1 MHTAI
6 SLLGDKADDRNA
18 MVAAVEDAVPTKDRG
33 VIWPKV
39 KTYQVHVSGD

>member
-18 MVAAVEDAVPTKDRG
+18 MIAAVEHAVPTKQKSL
-33 VIWPKV
+33 IWPKV